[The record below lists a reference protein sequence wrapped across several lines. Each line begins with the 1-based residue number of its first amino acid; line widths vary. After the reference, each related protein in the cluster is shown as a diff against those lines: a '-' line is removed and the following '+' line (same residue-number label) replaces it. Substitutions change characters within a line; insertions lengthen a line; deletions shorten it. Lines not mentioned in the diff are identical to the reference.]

1 MKVKD
6 IMTKNVAYVNP
17 MSTVVD
23 AARLMQKHNVGS
35 IPVCDQNG
43 VVGIVTDR
51 DIVVRNVAHG
61 NNPQS
66 TTVKDVMTSQVVTAT
81 PDMDVKDVSEIM
93 AKQQVRRLPVVENNM
108 LVGIVALG
116 DVAADTR
123 FDMEASEAL
132 SEISRPAKPEQLEK
146 K

>member
-43 VVGIVTDR
+43 VIGIVTDR

-66 TTVKDVMTSQVVTAT
+66 TAVKDVMTSQVVTAT
-81 PDMDVKDVSEIM
+81 LDMDVKDVSEIM
-93 AKQQVRRLPVVENNM
+93 SKQQVRRLPVVENNM

-132 SEISRPAKPEQLEK
+132 SEISRPAKPEMLDK
-146 K
+146 